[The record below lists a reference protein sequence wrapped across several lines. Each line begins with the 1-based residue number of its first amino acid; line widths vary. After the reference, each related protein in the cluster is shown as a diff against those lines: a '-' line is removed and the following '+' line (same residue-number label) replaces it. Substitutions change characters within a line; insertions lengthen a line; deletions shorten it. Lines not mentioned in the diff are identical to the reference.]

1 MPKSWFEYCRRNGIL
16 FIMDT
21 LTKLDLLSE
30 DSQYDLACACA
41 TTKYEHRKRG
51 GDGKWLYPV
60 PLSRGGY
67 GIMLKTLLT
76 NNCTNDCKYCPL
88 RSETNV
94 RRCSLTPE
102 ETARIFME
110 YLRKKYLLG
119 MFLSS
124 GVIGNPDR
132 TMEKLNA
139 AAEILRKKY
148 NYRGYI
154 HLKIIP
160 GASPAAIEDSLRL
173 ASAVSLNIETPGGKY
188 FRKLSNSKNFD
199 RDIISPLKFIA
210 GQTAKGQKFANIK
223 CTTQFIV
230 GAADESD
237 AEIVKY
243 LDGIYNRLKF
253 QRVYFSAYQ
262 PGLGT
267 ADIPGEQNFQLAP
280 DDRFT
285 REHRLYQTDFLMR
298 CYGFKSDELI
308 FRENGNL
315 ALNMDPKE
323 VWAVNHPEYFPV
335 NLNTGAKEQL
345 LRVPGLGPLTVGKIL
360 KLRKIHRLRDLAD
373 VGVKGKL
380 RAKASSYAVC

>member
-1 MPKSWFEYCRRNGIL
+1 
-16 FIMDT
+16 MDT
-21 LTKLDLLSE
+21 LAKLDLLSE

-41 TTKYEHRKRG
+41 TTKHEHRKRG
-51 GDGKWLYPV
+51 SDGKWLYPA

-76 NNCTNDCKYCPL
+76 NTCANDCKYCPL
-88 RSETNV
+88 RSESNV
-94 RRCSLTPE
+94 RRCSLTPD
-102 ETARIFME
+102 ETAKVFME
-110 YLRKKYLLG
+110 YLRKRYLIG

-139 AAEILRKKY
+139 TAEILRQKY
-148 NYRGYI
+148 KYRGYI

-160 GASPAAIEDSLRL
+160 GASQAAIEESMRL
-173 ASAVSLNIETPGGKY
+173 ASAVSLNIETPGNKH

-199 RDIISPLKFIA
+199 RDIVLPLKFMA
-210 GQTAKGQKFANIK
+210 EQTAKGQKFAKIK

-230 GAADESD
+230 GASDESD
-237 AEIVKY
+237 SEIVKY
-243 LDGIYNRLKF
+243 MDGIYNRLKF

-262 PGLGT
+262 PGLGKT
-267 ADIPGEQNFQLAP
+267 DIPGEQNFQLSP

-298 CYGFKSDELI
+298 CYGFKSKELI
-308 FRENGNL
+308 FREDGNL
-315 ALNMDPKE
+315 SLDMDPKE
-323 VWAVNHPEYFPV
+323 AWAVNHPGYFPV
-335 NLNTGAKEQL
+335 NINTAAKEQL
-345 LRVPGLGPLTVGKIL
+345 LRVPGIGPLTVNKIL
-360 KLRKIHRLRDLAD
+360 KLRKIHRLRDLED

-380 RAKASSYAVC
+380 RTKASQYTVY